1 MYLTAGMILIIIAWI
16 IQFYKTII
24 QKDMNINLYFMVLYI
39 IGVISLVIGNIL
51 INNLTIA
58 LLNLIG
64 AILPLIML
72 IQIVKN

>member
-1 MYLTAGMILIIIAWI
+1 
-16 IQFYKTII
+16 
-24 QKDMNINLYFMVLYI
+24 MNINLYFMVLYI

-51 INNLTIA
+51 INNSTIA

>member
-39 IGVISLVIGNIL
+39 IGVLSLVIGNIL

>member
-1 MYLTAGMILIIIAWI
+1 MYLTAGMILIVIAWI
-16 IQFYKTII
+16 IQFYKTVI

-39 IGVISLVIGNIL
+39 IGVFSLVIGNIL

>member
-51 INNLTIA
+51 INNSTIA

>member
-1 MYLTAGMILIIIAWI
+1 MYLTAGMILIVIAWI
-16 IQFYKTII
+16 IQFYKTVI

-39 IGVISLVIGNIL
+39 IGVISLVIGNML

-58 LLNLIG
+58 ILNLIG

>member
-39 IGVISLVIGNIL
+39 IGVFSLVIGNIL